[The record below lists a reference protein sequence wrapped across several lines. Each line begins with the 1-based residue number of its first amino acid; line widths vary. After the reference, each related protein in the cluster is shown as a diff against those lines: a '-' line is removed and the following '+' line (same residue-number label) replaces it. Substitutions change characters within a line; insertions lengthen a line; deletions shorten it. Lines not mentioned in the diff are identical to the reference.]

1 MSAKWASSGHGV
13 GHMIQLSF
21 GNGGRGNRN
30 DRCNPQPHKLAT
42 KQLTF
47 VPSTLIKDITD
58 LLDIWNATDL
68 LSLNVRQ
75 READRFRV
83 TYNEQIEN
91 KAPQGHPAPPAYTD

>member
-58 LLDIWNATDL
+58 LLSIWNATDL
-68 LSLNVRQ
+68 LMLQRYGKVRNEALHEQMEKLNR
-75 READRFRV
+75 AS
-83 TYNEQIEN
+83 
-91 KAPQGHPAPPAYTD
+91 G